1 MPKGLIFFCCAC
13 CILLLTI
20 INLSIGPIISGK
32 TEIWGNENCAILKD
46 VYDKDKESN
55 PSMDD
60 ETKKYGY
67 EWEITRCE
75 REKAFYNMEYT
86 AFVFDVV
93 IGFVCGL
100 IGLLHYF
107 GIINK
112 SEIIEKVGII
122 GLCCG
127 AIGFVLTFV
136 YIIFNGI
143 VYTNYYDEDDAMY
156 KTDKEGAF
164 AKKIGQ
170 DKYECMYFD
179 KKGNFHAY
187 IAKYSDLIN
196 KQYNYNRDLQ
206 NEYQNDP
213 EKSNPNCQ
221 GDPTSCDDDG
231 SIKEARQYTD
241 ANGDNVDCDYLYTRY
256 TTNEITNKDKSD
268 RFLTT
273 LILGLI
279 VCLANVGLAVF
290 SLLIAKSGEF

>member
-20 INLSIGPIISGK
+20 INLSIGPIISEK
-32 TEIWGNENCAILKD
+32 TEIRGNKNCAILKD
-46 VYDKDKESN
+46 EYDRDKESN
-55 PSMDD
+55 PSMPD
-60 ETKKYGY
+60 ETKKYY
-67 EWEITRCE
+67 HEWRITRCE

-93 IGFVCGL
+93 IGFICSL

-143 VYTNYYDEDDAMY
+143 VYTNYYDDHNIY

-179 KKGNFHAY
+179 KKGNVHALY
-187 IAKYSDLIN
+187 AKYSDLIN

-206 NEYQNDP
+206 NEYQYDKAKSVCYDDPLNCLGDGTIQDTHKYFDKNNDP
-213 EKSNPNCQ
+213 
-221 GDPTSCDDDG
+221 
-231 SIKEARQYTD
+231 
-241 ANGDNVDCDYLYTRY
+241 VDCDYLYTRY

>member
-75 REKAFYNMEYT
+75 REKGFYNMEYT

-179 KKGNFHAY
+179 KKGNEHAL

-206 NEYQNDP
+206 NEFIYDR
-213 EKSNPNCQ
+213 EKSGCQ
-221 GDPTSCDDDG
+221 GAVPKDCLADG
-231 SIKEARQYTD
+231 TIQSTHKYPD
-241 ANGDNVDCDYLYTRY
+241 ANGELVDCEYLYFKNLNNY
-256 TTNEITNKDKSD
+256 YITNKDKSD

-290 SLLIAKSGEF
+290 SFLIAKSGEF